1 MKKIDSLILQSFVG
15 PFILTFIIT
24 MFIFV
29 MQFLWLYVDNLIGFG
44 LETTIIARLIF
55 YFSASIVPLALP
67 LAILLS
73 SIMTYGNL
81 AEFNELTTMKSS
93 GVSLIRIM
101 RPLTIAVI
109 ILSFIAFLFSN
120 YMMPVASLKFRTL
133 IYDISKQ
140 KPTMNI
146 KEGVFYKE
154 IEGYVIRAESK
165 DENNKVLFNV
175 MIYDHTSGYGNDKLL
190 IARKAEMLS
199 SGKDSTGEPRFLVM
213 NLFDGRQYQDAKP
226 KGNDKKAAN
235 EYLRTNFKEFT
246 KVFDLSQF
254 QMKRTDEEDFKE
266 HYKMLNLKQLD
277 DRIDTLLDWN
287 QNRYGDLKENLKPYF
302 LFERDEFKSYN
313 ENKIKLSDQNSD
325 LHSALK
331 AESGNLFLTS
341 ISVDKKKN
349 AVVRALSSARNVK
362 NFIHTNWRQTE
373 NNFSQIIKYKIE
385 WHKKFTLSIACIVL
399 FFIGAPFGAIIRR
412 GGFGLPFLF
421 AIIFFVIMHVTSIIG
436 EKLAEQEVL
445 SPFVGV
451 WLATFV
457 LTPMGIFFTIKA
469 RNDSGLFNLD
479 WYYKSLERIF
489 NRLFNSNSNS

>member
-1 MKKIDSLILQSFVG
+1 MKKIDSLILRSFVG

-101 RPLTIAVI
+101 RPLTLAVI
-109 ILSFIAFLFSN
+109 VLCFMAFLFSN
-120 YMMPVASLKFRTL
+120 YVMPVASLKFRTL

-146 KEGVFYKE
+146 KEGIFYKE
-154 IEGYVIRAESK
+154 IDGYVIRAESK
-165 DENNKVLFNV
+165 DENNKVLNNV

-190 IARKAEMLS
+190 LARRAEMLS
-199 SGKDSTGEPRFLVM
+199 SGKDSSGEPRFLVM
-213 NLFDGRQYQDAKP
+213 NLFDGRQYQDMKP
-226 KGNDKKAAN
+226 KGNEKKASD

-254 QMKRTDEEDFKE
+254 KMKRTDEEDFKE

-277 DRIDTLLDWN
+277 DRIDTLLRWN
-287 QNRYGDLKENLKPYF
+287 QDRYADLKENLKPYF
-302 LFERDEFKSYN
+302 IFERDEFKSFG
-313 ENKIKLSDQNSD
+313 EIKIETANKKADRLAILNSET
-325 LHSALK
+325 A
-331 AESGNLFLTS
+331 NLFLAQLPE
-341 ISVDKKKN
+341 KEKKN
-349 AVVRALSSARNVK
+349 TVVRALSAARNVK
-362 NFIHTNWRQTE
+362 NYIHTNRRQTE

-385 WHKKFTLSIACIVL
+385 WHKKFTLSIACLVL

-445 SPFVGV
+445 TPFVGV
-451 WLATFV
+451 WLATFI

-489 NRLFNSNSNS
+489 NKLFNSNSNS